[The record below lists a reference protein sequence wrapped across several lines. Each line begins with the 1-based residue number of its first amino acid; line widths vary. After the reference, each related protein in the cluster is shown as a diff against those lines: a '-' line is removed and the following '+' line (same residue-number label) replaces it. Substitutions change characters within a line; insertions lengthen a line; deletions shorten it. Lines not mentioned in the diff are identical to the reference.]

1 MNFKHQGLVEE
12 RLSWNNVGEFDANL
26 RFRYRLKTKSPI
38 NKESVS
44 YKTFFMP
51 VSYEKFR
58 NTGTDE

>member
-1 MNFKHQGLVEE
+1 
-12 RLSWNNVGEFDANL
+12 LSWNNVGEFDANL